1 VIHFLTML
9 WIALIIIPLAS
20 AVLFSQ
26 DITATLRADGVVETA
41 KNASTDDLLQDSGT
55 QVTLRLLQ
63 FNTLAKH
70 LAETF
75 LFPYAIDVEREE
87 QVDRHGAYESWEKYG
102 VQKNSW
108 RYNALNPKDQEG
120 KPSDFLLRRNERG
133 TFGVEKSDGKY
144 IYSWSER
151 RKQLVE
157 QIVSNDP
164 DLIFLQEVEAGTVP
178 EFEEKLGARIRT
190 CPLQKPAPMEA
201 SPEHKY
207 EGVFVPRADTV
218 TSDGVALLWKR
229 GTLQPGKKCEV
240 LRYSDGQK
248 LALLQPLQVTGTSSS
263 FLAVTTHLHWN
274 PAQDLQKD
282 EVTELIA
289 KLNNLER
296 PLPVILGGD
305 LNCGIQNEAYEML
318 PKAGFQDID
327 GELPEARQKK
337 FTMHVP
343 RAPVPKLTNAT
354 RWGNSS
360 FTELNPVVSDYVLVR
375 DMTLSNVELLY
386 TGPGHFTPSKT
397 NGLPNKEWSASDHFP
412 IAYKITAKF

>member
-1 VIHFLTML
+1 ML

-207 EGVFVPRADTV
+207 EGVFVPRRADTA

-229 GTLQPGKKCEV
+229 GTLQPGKECEV

-248 LALLQPLQVTGTSSS
+248 LALLQPLQVKRTGSS

-274 PAQDLQKD
+274 PAKSLQQV
-282 EVTELIA
+282 EVEELI
-289 KLNNLER
+289 KTLDSLGR

-305 LNCGIQNEAYEML
+305 LNCGMQNEAYEML

-327 GELPEARQKK
+327 GELPESLQKK

-354 RWGNSS
+354 KWDQPSI
-360 FTELNPVVSDYVLVR
+360 TVHHPVVSDYVLVR
-375 DMTLSNVELLY
+375 NLQVSSVELLD
-386 TGPGHFTPSKT
+386 TKRIGFTPSAT
-397 NGLPNKEWSASDHFP
+397 NGLPNTDWSASDHFP